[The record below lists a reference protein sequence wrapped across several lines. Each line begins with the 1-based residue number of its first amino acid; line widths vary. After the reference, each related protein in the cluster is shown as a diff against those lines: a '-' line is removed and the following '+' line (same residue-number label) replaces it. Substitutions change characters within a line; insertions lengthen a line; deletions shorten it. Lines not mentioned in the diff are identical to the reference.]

1 MISAFNY
8 FREINIESVV
18 IRLMLAM
25 FFGGIL
31 GLERG
36 SKHRPAG
43 FRTYML
49 VCLGAALTM
58 IMGQYEHYMLETEW
72 ADIAA
77 IMGIRVDVSRFGAQ
91 VINGIGFLGA
101 GTVLVT
107 SKKEVK
113 GLTTAAGLWASACMG
128 LAVGAG
134 FYECVF
140 LGFIMILIVT
150 KLLPVVE
157 GYIVE
162 NSGCMSLHIEFQS
175 LDDLG
180 KIITKIKEQDVIIC
194 DMVIN
199 RGREE
204 KSTFPNVVFA
214 IRLKKRQARTRLMV
228 TLSELKEIYLLEEI

>member
-1 MISAFNY
+1 MI
-8 FREINIESVV
+8 
-18 IRLMLAM
+18 LAM
-25 FFGGIL
+25 LFGGIL

-49 VCLGAALTM
+49 VCLGASLTM
-58 IMGQYEHYMLETEW
+58 LMGQYEHYMLETQW
-72 ADIAA
+72 AELAA
-77 IMGIRVDVSRFGAQ
+77 SMGIRVDVSRLGAQ

-140 LGFIMILIVT
+140 LGFILIFVVT
-150 KLLPVVE
+150 KLLPLVE

-162 NSGCMSLHIEFQS
+162 NAGCMSLHIEFES
-175 LDDLG
+175 LDHLG
-180 KIITKIKEQDVIIC
+180 KIISKIKEQDVTIC

-204 KSTFPNVVFA
+204 KSTLPSVVFA
-214 IRLKKRQARTRLMV
+214 IRLNKRQARTNLIL